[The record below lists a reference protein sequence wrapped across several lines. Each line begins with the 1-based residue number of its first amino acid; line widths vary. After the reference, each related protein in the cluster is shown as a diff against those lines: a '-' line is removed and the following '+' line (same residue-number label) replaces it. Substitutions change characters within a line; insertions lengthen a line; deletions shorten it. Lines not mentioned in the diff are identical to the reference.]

1 MIYLVYAFIA
11 TLASILGGVL
21 PLYTKVK
28 DIRTQYL
35 IGFAAGILVS
45 TALFEILPEAL
56 LVVEPAKLGLPL
68 SLGFFSLYVV
78 EKIAMIH
85 ACTETECDIHHA
97 GWVGLIG
104 LSLESLLDGIAIA
117 IGYLTNPVLGFFIAA
132 AVIIHE
138 LPVGFSTSIIMRSSG
153 YSIEK
158 SLLALVVTSFLTVAG
173 ALVSQMFPAQLF
185 GPVLAF
191 TAGTFLYIGASDLL
205 PEAHRSVDWTVVFT
219 VLVGATLIP
228 LVGVLFGM

>member
-1 MIYLVYAFIA
+1 MMYLVYAFIA

-21 PLYTKVK
+21 PLYTKIK
-28 DIRTQYL
+28 EIRTQYL
-35 IGFAAGILVS
+35 IGFAAGVLVS

-56 LVVEPAKLGLPL
+56 KVIEPAKLGLPL

-78 EKIAMIH
+78 EKVAMIH

-117 IGYLTNPVLGFFIAA
+117 IGYLTNPMLGLFIAL
-132 AVIIHE
+132 AVIVHE

-153 YSIEK
+153 YSVEK
-158 SLLALVVTSFLTVAG
+158 SLVALIVTSFLTVAG
-173 ALVSQMFPAQLF
+173 ALISQIFPAHLF
-185 GPVLAF
+185 GQVLAF
-191 TAGTFLYIGASDLL
+191 TAGTFIYIGASDLL

-219 VLVGATLIP
+219 VLVGAALIP
-228 LVGVLFGM
+228 LVELLFGM